1 MVNVKT
7 FLSLQMPKLV
17 NGPMSNNQLKL
28 PDDDDR
34 ILCNIFYIIKLQQGA
49 SYISKKSLW
58 GTTNIIKRTDI
69 AMEIHKFHT

>member
-34 ILCNIFYIIKLQQGA
+34 ILCNTFYIIKLQQGA
-49 SYISKKSLW
+49 SYISKKVTM
-58 GTTNIIKRTDI
+58 GDDKYNQENRYCYGNP
-69 AMEIHKFHT
+69 